1 MSKMVDS
8 STLASCDCLTSDLKV
23 NVFELR
29 LLLDSLADERY
40 KANTDE
46 LHSLLSQT
54 CDNLEYLFDSFVR
67 LRDCLYAESSMDYI
81 CKF

>member
-1 MSKMVDS
+1 MSKTVDS

-67 LRDCLYAESSMDYI
+67 LRDCLYTESSMDYI

>member
-1 MSKMVDS
+1 MSKTVES
-8 STLASCDCLTSDLKV
+8 KTLASADCLVSDLKV

-46 LHSLLSQT
+46 LHSLLFQT